1 MEDPT
6 TTCLSVFS
14 YVDVFSLK
22 MQYEWEFCTF
32 EKQILALFPQGIVK

>member
-14 YVDVFSLK
+14 YIDVFYLK
-22 MQYEWEFCTF
+22 MQYEWEICEF
-32 EKQILALFPQGIVK
+32 EKQILALFPQGILK